1 MPGELK
7 QSMAYKNAQHERAMT
22 AKIEKPLDEELR
34 EKGLL

>member
-7 QSMAYKNAQHERAMT
+7 QSMSYKNAQHERAMK
-22 AKIEKPLDEELR
+22 AEINKPLDEQLR

>member
-7 QSMAYKNAQHERAMT
+7 KSMAYKNAQHERAMKAT
-22 AKIEKPLDEELR
+22 INKPLDEELR